1 MQRPRDRAK
10 THRARRFQRFSRR
23 AAGATLRALSVIHE
37 PTMRKIP
44 KKYASLVFTFYVTMM
59 MAFIMSAVLVALNTG
74 IDSGWFARTL
84 RAYVIAWPIAFFSL
98 LCVRPLVV
106 KLVDWT
112 LEL

>member
-1 MQRPRDRAK
+1 
-10 THRARRFQRFSRR
+10 
-23 AAGATLRALSVIHE
+23 
-37 PTMRKIP
+37 MRKIP
-44 KKYASLVFTFYVTMM
+44 KKYASLVFTFYATMM

-84 RAYVIAWPIAFFSL
+84 RAFFSL